1 MKYAVPDAKA
11 FAKAIKRGGDTLF
24 SNVKHFEVLNKDG
37 SKDGIQAAFDHIR
50 QEIGPE
56 DVFVFY
62 YAGHGVMSSGE
73 NPEFY
78 LVCHDVTN
86 LYGDDEML
94 KSKAYSAKQMLD
106 NSVEVLASKQ
116 LFVLDA
122 CHSGGDLNSL
132 AQRGGGREK
141 ALAQLARSSG
151 TYFLTA
157 SQDAQFANE
166 AGDLNHGLFTYA
178 LLEILSGKGDNG
190 DKKITVTEIKS
201 HAEDRVPELSQEF
214 HGSTQYPTSYSFGQ
228 DFPLVIVKD

>member
-1 MKYAVPDAKA
+1 M
-11 FAKAIKRGGDTLF
+11 F

-73 NPEFY
+73 KPEFY

-190 DKKITVTEIKS
+190 DKK
-201 HAEDRVPELSQEF
+201 SQ
-214 HGSTQYPTSYSFGQ
+214 
-228 DFPLVIVKD
+228 